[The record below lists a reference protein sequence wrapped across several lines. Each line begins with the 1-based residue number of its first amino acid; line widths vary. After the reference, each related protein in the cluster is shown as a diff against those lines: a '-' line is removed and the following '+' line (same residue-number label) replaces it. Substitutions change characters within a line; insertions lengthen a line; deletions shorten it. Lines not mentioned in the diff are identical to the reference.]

1 MICMTNAR
9 AIKRNS
15 ALLDQFHPITFG
27 MPQRLFPEMDF
38 PDFVKVNCLDN
49 VWRSP
54 QASSAMFGACS
65 CIFLLLRIRG
75 QLSVLEERKTL
86 P

>member
-1 MICMTNAR
+1 MICMTNAK

-15 ALLDQFHPITFG
+15 VLLDQFHPITFG

-49 VWRSP
+49 VWKSP
-54 QASSAMFGACS
+54 QAS
-65 CIFLLLRIRG
+65 
-75 QLSVLEERKTL
+75 
-86 P
+86 

>member
-1 MICMTNAR
+1 MICMTNAK

-49 VWRSP
+49 VWKSP
-54 QASSAMFGACS
+54 QASSDRFGGIAAAFFCS
-65 CIFLLLRIRG
+65 
-75 QLSVLEERKTL
+75 
-86 P
+86 

>member
-1 MICMTNAR
+1 MICMTNAK
-9 AIKRNS
+9 AIKQNS
-15 ALLDQFHPITFG
+15 VLLDQFHPITFG

-54 QASSAMFGACS
+54 YCS
-65 CIFLLLRIRG
+65 CIFSALKNLWQI
-75 QLSVLEERKTL
+75 SVLEEKKIL